1 MSKRHIAVWS
11 VGEFLPG
18 QTVTGLAPER
28 LAELVTLGAVQVAEE
43 PISVPEPEPAVMG
56 AVEVVDASASVPN
69 DPAKLTVE
77 QLKAAL
83 SERGVEFDPK
93 ALKADL
99 LALYGGE

>member
-1 MSKRHIAVWS
+1 MSKQHIAICS

-18 QTVTGLAPER
+18 QTVTGLPPER
-28 LAELVTLGAVQVAEE
+28 LAELEAMGAVRVVDA
-43 PISVPEPEPAVMG
+43 PVPVLEPEPAVMG
-56 AVEVVDASASVPN
+56 TVQVVDASVPN

-99 LALYGGE
+99 LALYGGG

>member
-1 MSKRHIAVWS
+1 MSKQHIAVWS

-28 LAELVTLGAVQVAEE
+28 LAELAEMGAVRVVDA
-43 PISVPEPEPAVMG
+43 PIPEPAVMG
-56 AVEVVDASASVPN
+56 AVQVVDVSASVPN

>member
-1 MSKRHIAVWS
+1 MSKRHIAIWS
-11 VGEFLPG
+11 VGDFLPG
-18 QTVTGLAPER
+18 ETVTGLSDER
-28 LAELVTLGAVQVAEE
+28 LAELVELGAVQAVDA
-43 PISVPEPEPAVMG
+43 PVPEPEPAVMG
-56 AVEVVDASASVPN
+56 AVQVVDVSASVPN

-99 LALYGGE
+99 LALYGGA

>member
-1 MSKRHIAVWS
+1 MSKQHIAVWS

-28 LAELVTLGAVQVAEE
+28 LAELVELGAVQAVDA
-43 PISVPEPEPAVMG
+43 PVPE
-56 AVEVVDASASVPN
+56 PN

>member
-1 MSKRHIAVWS
+1 MSKHVAVWS

-18 QTVTGLAPER
+18 QAVTGLAAER
-28 LAELVTLGAVQVAEE
+28 LAELAEMGAVRVVDA
-43 PISVPEPEPAVMG
+43 PVPEPEPAVMG
-56 AVEVVDASASVPN
+56 TVVDAPVPEPN

-83 SERGVEFDPK
+83 TERGVEFDPK

-99 LALYGGE
+99 LALYGGA

>member
-1 MSKRHIAVWS
+1 MSKRHIAIWS
-11 VGEFLPG
+11 VGDFLPG
-18 QTVTGLAPER
+18 QIVTGLSDER
-28 LAELVTLGAVQVAEE
+28 LAELVELGAVQAVDA
-43 PISVPEPEPAVMG
+43 PVPEPEPAVMG
-56 AVEVVDASASVPN
+56 TVVDAPVPEPN

-83 SERGVEFDPK
+83 TERGVEFDPK

>member
-1 MSKRHIAVWS
+1 MSKQHIAIWS

-18 QTVTGLAPER
+18 QTVTGLSDER
-28 LAELVTLGAVQVAEE
+28 LAELVELGAVQAVDA
-43 PISVPEPEPAVMG
+43 PVPEPEPAVMG
-56 AVEVVDASASVPN
+56 PVVDAPVPEPN

-83 SERGVEFDPK
+83 TERGVEFDPK

-99 LALYGGE
+99 LALYGGA

>member
-1 MSKRHIAVWS
+1 MSKRHIAIWS
-11 VGEFLPG
+11 VGDFLPG
-18 QTVTGLAPER
+18 ETVTGLSDER
-28 LAELVTLGAVQVAEE
+28 LAELAEMGAVRVVDA
-43 PISVPEPEPAVMG
+43 PIPEPAVMG
-56 AVEVVDASASVPN
+56 TVVDAPVPEPN

-83 SERGVEFDPK
+83 TERGVEFDPK